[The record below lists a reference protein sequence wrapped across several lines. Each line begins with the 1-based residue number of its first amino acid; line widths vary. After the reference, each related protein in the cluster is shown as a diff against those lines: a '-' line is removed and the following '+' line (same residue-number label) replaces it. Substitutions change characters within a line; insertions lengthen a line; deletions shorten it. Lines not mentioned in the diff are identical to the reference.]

1 VVERGEPIERQGQYR
16 TLVAAFA
23 IWAAHFAISYG
34 AVLIFPGQPLARWIA
49 IAAMI
54 GAGGAVITWGRRL
67 DKPRSPLALGA
78 LGLALAGIVFGT
90 FPALVG

>member
-1 VVERGEPIERQGQYR
+1 MAEPGDPIERRDEYR

-23 IWAAHFAISYG
+23 IWAAHFMISYG
-34 AVLIFPGQPLARWIA
+34 AVLIFPEQQIARWIA
-49 IAAMI
+49 IATMI
-54 GAGGAVITWGRRL
+54 AATGAVIGWGWRL

-90 FPALVG
+90 FPAFVG